1 MCVNLPLGDFNPSP
15 YPYHPYPTIT
25 YTCEVTIVPRV
36 CNGNVCT
43 FFFFF
48 NALSFLEVNN

>member
-48 NALSFLEVNN
+48 LMPCPS